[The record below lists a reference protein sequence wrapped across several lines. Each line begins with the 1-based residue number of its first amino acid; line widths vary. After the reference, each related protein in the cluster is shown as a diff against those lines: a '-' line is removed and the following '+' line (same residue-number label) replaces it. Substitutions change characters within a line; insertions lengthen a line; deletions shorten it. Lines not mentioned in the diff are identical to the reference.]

1 MPCSNEGYVVKQ
13 IAKTPEIIARLK
25 EAGASVDDVAVFEA
39 IALNNRPLRKHHPLY
54 KGAVAQR
61 SMLLEMAL
69 ALETETRPLQIMHN
83 HSGEDLP
90 IGRVFRG
97 QVVDGQDTELRVL
110 FWIDKT
116 HEDKIKQVDNGT
128 IDQVSVGVLPK
139 QMICSADGFDFF
151 GPDADIEHLFTG
163 TTPDGHT
170 VGENGVYCK
179 MVGLEAFFETSL
191 VGQGGAQNARIVNSD
206 QSHFSPHMK
215 ALAAKTTLDRL
226 ALTATATTE
235 KPIMD
240 IKELLAELRSTEK
253 ESMKVSIQ
261 NEQLKAS
268 NTALTAER
276 DQLKTQLEA
285 ANQDEPAVKT
295 ELAELKTKHQATEAS
310 LSAADEALRDICK
323 KVLTAAGQVDAE
335 VPAKLEDVVAKITE
349 TKINL
354 VAGGR
359 SKGAEGDL
367 ELSATPAVASFR
379 TRR

>member
-1 MPCSNEGYVVKQ
+1 MKQ

-39 IALNNRPLRKHHPLY
+39 IALNNRPLRKRQHVY
-54 KGAVAQR
+54 NGAIAQR

-69 ALETETRPLQIMHN
+69 ALETESRPLQIMHDG
-83 HSGEDLP
+83 SELP

-97 QVVDGQDTELRVL
+97 QVFDGQDTELRVL

-128 IDQVSVGVLPK
+128 IDQVSVGILPK

-151 GPDADIEHLFTG
+151 GPDADFETIFTG
-163 TTPDGHT
+163 TTPNGHK

-179 MVGLEAFFETSL
+179 MVGLEGFFETSL

-215 ALAAKTTLDRL
+215 ALAARASLDRL
-226 ALTATATTE
+226 ALTATANTD

-240 IKELLAELRSTEK
+240 TKELLAELRSTEK
-253 ESMKVSIQ
+253 ESMKVAIE
-261 NEQLKAS
+261 NEQLKAT
-268 NTALTAER
+268 NLALTGER
-276 DQLKTQLEA
+276 DTLKTQLEA
-285 ANQDEPAVKT
+285 ASQTAPAVKT
-295 ELAELKTKHQATEAS
+295 ELDALKVKHEATEAN
-310 LSAADEALRDICK
+310 LTAADTALRDICK
-323 KVLTAAGQVDAE
+323 KALTAAGQVDAA
-335 VPAKLEDVVAKITE
+335 VPEKLDEVVAKITE
-349 TKINL
+349 LKINL
-354 VAGGR
+354 TAGGTA
-359 SKGAEGDL
+359 KGAESDL
-367 ELSATPAVASFR
+367 KASADTAVGSFR